1 MGGGVFKLELY
12 VGNKGYLP
20 YPTSIGE
27 RNKQP
32 APVVVVLDGDIDLL
46 EGLKRTPL
54 GSIGGNQVKKLTWL
68 VKTDKKPTI
77 SVKLESTVF
86 GSEVKQIKIGG

>member
-1 MGGGVFKLELY
+1 M
-12 VGNKGYLP
+12 
-20 YPTSIGE
+20 GE

-32 APVVVVLDGDIDLL
+32 APVVVVFDGDVEFL
-46 EGLKRTPL
+46 EGIKRTPL

-68 VKTDKKPTI
+68 VKADKKLTL

-86 GSEVKQIKIGG
+86 GSEVKQIIIGG